1 MKNCCNGLH
10 LKANAQSLLYS
21 VREKWRES
29 DCCTAM
35 TSDYE
40 TWQRGKVISNVLN
53 SVSLES
59 LNTLRATREPPHP
72 LPLRE
77 LCPTVMPS
85 SPPSRHRPNRSR
97 KGEQSEKS
105 SALSWKV
112 INDGSASMFSSI
124 LKTCWCVRLTKE
136 TRVYTAKLK
145 ILLSFLDTEVFKKPV
160 KNCCNDLHLKANA
173 QSLLYSVR
181 EKWRDSDFCTAMTSD
196 WLDMAEGQG
205 HFQRSQLSIFGITE
219 HPEGDERP
227 PHPLPLRELCP
238 TVMPSSP
245 PSRHRP
251 NRSRKGEQSEKTSA
265 LNSSRRPPH
274 C

>member
-1 MKNCCNGLH
+1 
-10 LKANAQSLLYS
+10 
-21 VREKWRES
+21 
-29 DCCTAM
+29 M

-97 KGEQSEKS
+97 KGEQCDK
-105 SALSWKV
+105 
-112 INDGSASMFSSI
+112 N
-124 LKTCWCVRLTKE
+124 KTCWCVRLTKE
-136 TRVYTAKLK
+136 RSEYRK
-145 ILLSFLDTEVFKKPV
+145 IKDPAFFLSFLDRCLKTV

-173 QSLLYSVR
+173 QSLLYSAR
-181 EKWRDSDFCTAMTSD
+181 EVTRIGPLYRDDVGLRD
-196 WLDMAEGQG
+196 RAEGQG

-219 HPEGDERP
+219 HP
-227 PHPLPLRELCP
+227 
-238 TVMPSSP
+238 
-245 PSRHRP
+245 
-251 NRSRKGEQSEKTSA
+251 
-265 LNSSRRPPH
+265 
-274 C
+274 